1 MTQLREN
8 DSVLSISDLSEEEIN
23 YICRQITPYRIRAYF
38 KRYPKEFNK
47 IFPGFRV
54 THLSDEST
62 TMLVRKYIKNDF
74 IASFIRKQLDEWGQK
89 IEEER
94 KTFEE
99 KGESHQRA
107 MLNAIVKSGF
117 AGNVSLFFKITG
129 EYEQFSG
136 EYIALAESAVY
147 LLQNKESGEENRD
160 EALEGGTEERA
171 EESEIEALKGKQK
184 EISDQITELEQAL
197 EAEKT
202 AHFEAEK
209 EIVGLSEKNYV
220 LESKLKSTE
229 ELFEASEG
237 KVSELQTELEKFRR
251 LSRYADE
258 EDGAERSEEYQF
270 TSICQIFTD
279 YNGNKRCRRLADIEN
294 RKVSQFI
301 KNEEEPPYFSNRDK
315 LPLFDGP
322 DTEGL
327 IGVWDWSAVPN
338 NKDVYRDYI
347 HMQYNSSMKYIEVVE
362 LTECHSCEE
371 ISECLVGNT
380 FSGIIGGKVIFVYR
394 VAENQMSGL
403 LCGMRELESGNGNVR
418 VKKDVYILPQYTIDT
433 GDILEIAGKKIYRY
447 LNLGIPQTVFQV
459 KSPLKVVKDIIIR
472 RATSAVFRQL
482 DLNRK
487 EAQRCQTFLKGLPEK
502 TVYQEI
508 VDAYGCTEKEA
519 EDYIFAFIEQ
529 ADSYLTER
537 DIDVKTLGAALARNQ
552 ELIAKCKELLSDEW
566 KTENAEQ
573 LFAAQNELEEVRKNV
588 AEGQAL
594 CRTYQEQYGEAQG
607 ELERIRLEISRQER
621 LARDVEEKIGGRI
634 AAARKD
640 AADFISEMAFVMP
653 NVVQEGNLVSEKDSY
668 AISVTY
674 RKKKYIPGDQITD
687 IDSFEEEL
695 ADNLSKAGYDDTVAF
710 GMAQMIVF
718 AVCNRLPVVC
728 GSNAERIADCIS
740 AMFGEEGTCML
751 ALPIG
756 EARCKELCDF
766 IRQETKASTKVFLVN
781 GIFDGFSLNAFHEI
795 QQCSEEWG
803 HSAILV
809 FPLNGIN
816 REMISGYVWNRTIF
830 IDGDIGIKGFES
842 DTLNAFHPDV
852 DFSSEYDAKY
862 NREDYKKKHRLLKH
876 FCGIIDNTA
885 LLNYAKYLAAT
896 DRTIEPD
903 EMLLLQILLSAKAS
917 GKQEE
922 LLDIFTSFGF
932 DIKSDKYLKKYL

>member
-147 LLQNKESGEENRD
+147 LLQDKESGEENRD

-347 HMQYNSSMKYIEVVE
+347 HMQYNSSMKYIEVVRK
-362 LTECHSCEE
+362 SQN
-371 ISECLVGNT
+371 V
-380 FSGIIGGKVIFVYR
+380 
-394 VAENQMSGL
+394 L
-403 LCGMRELESGNGNVR
+403 LATL
-418 VKKDVYILPQYTIDT
+418 
-433 GDILEIAGKKIYRY
+433 
-447 LNLGIPQTVFQV
+447 FQ
-459 KSPLKVVKDIIIR
+459 
-472 RATSAVFRQL
+472 
-482 DLNRK
+482 
-487 EAQRCQTFLKGLPEK
+487 E
-502 TVYQEI
+502 
-508 VDAYGCTEKEA
+508 
-519 EDYIFAFIEQ
+519 
-529 ADSYLTER
+529 
-537 DIDVKTLGAALARNQ
+537 
-552 ELIAKCKELLSDEW
+552 
-566 KTENAEQ
+566 
-573 LFAAQNELEEVRKNV
+573 
-588 AEGQAL
+588 
-594 CRTYQEQYGEAQG
+594 
-607 ELERIRLEISRQER
+607 
-621 LARDVEEKIGGRI
+621 
-634 AAARKD
+634 
-640 AADFISEMAFVMP
+640 
-653 NVVQEGNLVSEKDSY
+653 
-668 AISVTY
+668 
-674 RKKKYIPGDQITD
+674 
-687 IDSFEEEL
+687 
-695 ADNLSKAGYDDTVAF
+695 
-710 GMAQMIVF
+710 
-718 AVCNRLPVVC
+718 
-728 GSNAERIADCIS
+728 
-740 AMFGEEGTCML
+740 
-751 ALPIG
+751 
-756 EARCKELCDF
+756 
-766 IRQETKASTKVFLVN
+766 
-781 GIFDGFSLNAFHEI
+781 
-795 QQCSEEWG
+795 
-803 HSAILV
+803 
-809 FPLNGIN
+809 
-816 REMISGYVWNRTIF
+816 
-830 IDGDIGIKGFES
+830 
-842 DTLNAFHPDV
+842 
-852 DFSSEYDAKY
+852 
-862 NREDYKKKHRLLKH
+862 
-876 FCGIIDNTA
+876 
-885 LLNYAKYLAAT
+885 
-896 DRTIEPD
+896 
-903 EMLLLQILLSAKAS
+903 
-917 GKQEE
+917 
-922 LLDIFTSFGF
+922 
-932 DIKSDKYLKKYL
+932 